1 MDFDY
6 ASDLDHRYLTTWHL
20 FALTRGPICWRLTLQ
35 STVDLSIVEAEYIAV
50 TETFKEAIQFLA
62 LLVNLGVFQ

>member
-6 ASDLDHRYLTTWHL
+6 ASDLDQRYLTTGHL
-20 FALTRGPICWRLTLQ
+20 FALTRGLCWRLTLQ
-35 STVDLSIVEAEYIAV
+35 CTVDLSIVEAEYIAV